1 MVKEVNNDLDKAEN
15 KVVAPVD
22 TKVDTKTET
31 KVKSKVESKDEIK
44 KTSKSKAK
52 SENKLKSDT
61 KQETKVEAKT
71 DPKADQKIE
80 QKDEVKKT
88 IKPKKEDS
96 NEYLV
101 FNKWSVK
108 GINIMDSGLK
118 DYINLS
124 PRIVPKTNKKTVGLR
139 FGKGKILLIERL
151 MNKLFVTGHKGK
163 KHSKSSGHQT
173 GKTETVYNN
182 VYKAF
187 CIVEEKMKMNPVEV
201 FIRAVENSAPLEEIV
216 SIEYGGAKY
225 PQAVECSPLR
235 RIDIVLRMMTQGSYA
250 KSFKSKK
257 SIEQALAEEIMN
269 AYNSNNAS
277 VAIAKKFELERQA
290 DASR

>member
-1 MVKEVNNDLDKAEN
+1 MVKKVNNDLEETSKTVEIPQES
-15 KVVAPVD
+15 KV
-22 TKVDTKTET
+22 ET
-31 KVKSKVESKDEIK
+31 KVEAKVESKDENK
-44 KTSKSKAK
+44 KTSK
-52 SENKLKSDT
+52 
-61 KQETKVEAKT
+61 
-71 DPKADQKIE
+71 PK
-80 QKDEVKKT
+80 KDES
-88 IKPKKEDS
+88 PD
-96 NEYLV
+96 YLS

-108 GINIMDSGLK
+108 GINILDAGLK

-124 PRIVPKTNKKTVGLR
+124 PRIVPKTNRKTVGVR

-151 MNKLFVTGHKGK
+151 MNKLFITGHKGK

-173 GKTETVYNN
+173 GKSETVYNN

-187 CIVEEKMKMNPVEV
+187 CIIEEKMKMNPVEV
-201 FIRAVENSAPLEEIV
+201 FVRAVENSAPLEEIV

-235 RIDIVLRMMTQGSYA
+235 RIDIVLRMMTQGSYV
-250 KSFKSKK
+250 KSFKTKK
-257 SIEQALAEEIMN
+257 TISQALAEEIMN